1 MDLNKLRYSKTVAV
15 KDMEAH
21 SNKTEKAAVL
31 EKDNSLSVGKM
42 PSDYSKGEAT
52 IETKSSSSFRVA
64 TSERRIISKC

>member
-21 SNKTEKAAVL
+21 TNKTEKAAVS

-42 PSDYSKGEAT
+42 PSDYSKGEGP
-52 IETKSSSSFRVA
+52 K
-64 TSERRIISKC
+64 KPQ

>member
-31 EKDNSLSVGKM
+31 EKDRFIVRRQ
-42 PSDYSKGEAT
+42 DA
-52 IETKSSSSFRVA
+52 FRLLK
-64 TSERRIISKC
+64 R